1 MLHVAGFFFLWPR
14 VLRCGGQLLEWGPTA
29 LSDYFV
35 EISQNA
41 DEHFWR
47 WEIKRR
53 SRPLGV
59 KLYEIGFRG
68 PAEAQLAGERAL

>member
-1 MLHVAGFFFLWPR
+1 
-14 VLRCGGQLLEWGPTA
+14 

-35 EISQNA
+35 EISQDA

-53 SRPLGV
+53 SSTLGV
-59 KLYEIGFRG
+59 KLYDIGFRA
-68 PAEAQLAGERAL
+68 PSDAQLSGEKALRELLAAISKQSDAG